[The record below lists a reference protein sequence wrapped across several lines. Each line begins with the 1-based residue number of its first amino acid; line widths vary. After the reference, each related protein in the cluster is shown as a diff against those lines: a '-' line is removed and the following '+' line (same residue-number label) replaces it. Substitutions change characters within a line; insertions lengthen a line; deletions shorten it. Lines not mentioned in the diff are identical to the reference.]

1 MPKHPLQKADKHLS
15 HTDEL
20 LRLLREA
27 SPQEPSPYI
36 REQLEAMASLQF
48 STTPF
53 LRWRQAL
60 QHHWLW
66 ALPVA
71 SLAVVVVV
79 VMFLPLRPQV
89 AALDVQVTPPEA
101 PPSLGSPLDSSTP
114 LVPEVPAPVS
124 GTRKSTRTPGAVP
137 KTKQVDRLT
146 VPLPYSNP
154 DISTGTST
162 VVRVAM
168 PQMQLAALGLPLP
181 AVTADSRIIA
191 DVTLGDDGLP
201 KSISLPLPL
210 QVVKEN

>member
-1 MPKHPLQKADKHLS
+1 MPKHPLQTADKHLAR
-15 HTDEL
+15 TDEL
-20 LRLLREA
+20 LRLLREV

-36 REQLEAMASLQF
+36 REQLEAMGSLQF
-48 STTPF
+48 GSTPF

-60 QHHWLW
+60 QSHWLW
-66 ALPVA
+66 ALPGA
-71 SLAVVVVV
+71 ALAGVVVA

-89 AALDVQVTPPEA
+89 AALDLQVTPPGL
-101 PPSLGSPLDSSTP
+101 PPPPGSNSYSFNPQVTETS
-114 LVPEVPAPVS
+114 APVS
-124 GTRKSTRTPGAVP
+124 GTKKKTRVSDAAP
-137 KTKQVDRLT
+137 KTKPIDRLT

-181 AVTADSRIIA
+181 ALSADSRIIA

>member
-1 MPKHPLQKADKHLS
+1 MPKHPLRTADKSLS
-15 HTDEL
+15 HTNEL
-20 LRLLREA
+20 LRLLREV

-36 REQLEAMASLQF
+36 REQLEAMGSLQF
-48 STTPF
+48 SNTPF
-53 LRWRQAL
+53 LRWRQTL
-60 QHHWLW
+60 QHYWLW

-71 SLAVVVVV
+71 ALAGVVVA

-89 AALDVQVTPPEA
+89 AALDLQVTPP
-101 PPSLGSPLDSSTP
+101 G
-114 LVPEVPAPVS
+114 VPAALAPSSDFSNLQMPEISVPAL
-124 GTRKSTRTPGAVP
+124 GTKKSTRVPGAAP
-137 KTKQVDRLT
+137 KTKPIDRLT

-168 PQMQLAALGLPLP
+168 PQMQLAALGLPLS
-181 AVTADSRIIA
+181 AVAADSRVVA

>member
-1 MPKHPLQKADKHLS
+1 MPKHPLQTADKRLS
-15 HTDEL
+15 RTDEL

-36 REQLEAMASLQF
+36 REQLEAMGSLQF
-48 STTPF
+48 SSTPF

-66 ALPVA
+66 TVPMAA
-71 SLAVVVVV
+71 LAVVIV

-89 AALDVQVTPPEA
+89 AGLDLQVTPPGL
-101 PPSLGSPLDSSTP
+101 PPTLGSDSNFSNP
-114 LVPEVPAPVS
+114 QVPETSAPAP
-124 GTRKSTRTPGAVP
+124 GTKKNTRVLDAVP
-137 KTKQVDRLT
+137 KTKPMDRLT

-181 AVTADSRIIA
+181 AVAADSRIIA

>member
-1 MPKHPLQKADKHLS
+1 MPKHPLQMADKRLC

-36 REQLEAMASLQF
+36 REQLEAMGSLQF
-48 STTPF
+48 SSTLF

-71 SLAVVVVV
+71 GLAALVL
-79 VMFLPLRPQV
+79 VMFLPTRPQV
-89 AALDVQVTPPEA
+89 AALDLQATPPGV
-101 PPSLGSPLDSSTP
+101 PPLLASNAYPANP
-114 LVPEVPAPVS
+114 RVPETPAPVV
-124 GTRKSTRTPGAVP
+124 STKKTTHVP
-137 KTKQVDRLT
+137 NAAPKAKPMARLT

-181 AVTADSRIIA
+181 AVAADSRIIA